1 MKHIESLFIFQLTLL
16 VLLSSNLLGQ
26 SDAETT
32 YRSNNKYI
40 TLLKSQELS
49 YESKIKNPKDFVI
62 SANTNTLKLSE
73 NELNLIYGQHQIFL
87 YMMQILQ
94 FPKKLMQ
101 NFDFF

>member
-49 YESKIKNPKDFVI
+49 YESKIKNPKNFVF
-62 SANTNTLKLSE
+62 SANTSALKLSE
-73 NELNLIYGQHQIFL
+73 NELKRLQEFFDKGILPEKIKQI
-87 YMMQILQ
+87 
-94 FPKKLMQ
+94 
-101 NFDFF
+101 